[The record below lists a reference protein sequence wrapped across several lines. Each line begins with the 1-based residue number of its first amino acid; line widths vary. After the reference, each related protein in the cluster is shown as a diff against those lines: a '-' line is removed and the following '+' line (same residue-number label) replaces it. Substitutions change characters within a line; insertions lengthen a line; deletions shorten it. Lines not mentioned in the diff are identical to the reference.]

1 MRIPAAILSLLLTSA
16 LFSALGEPSAQV
28 VTKADTLVT
37 VRPQS
42 PYEARSRHITG
53 SGVCHLT
60 VRPDGRVEHAE
71 MHPSTGSRVL
81 DEAALDAF
89 RKWRFVPGR
98 VHKVK
103 IPVSFSSRGVT
114 LGDLEVIHYEKRDDV
129 TYTVWNN
136 WSRPDAGQIVDVP
149 PEPKGGMKA
158 FVSRLDYPASM
169 RLQRVTGTVLVQV
182 SLDSAGHVLSADIHK
197 SLNPTLD
204 NIVLRAVHKAPWTP
218 AMKGGK
224 SVPYKFKF
232 PVTFRL

>member
-16 LFSALGEPSAQV
+16 FFSAQGEPSTQV
-28 VTKADTLVT
+28 VTKADTLFA

-53 SGVCHLT
+53 SGVCQLT

-81 DEAALDAF
+81 DDAAVDAF

-98 VHKVK
+98 VQKVR
-103 IPVSFSSRGVT
+103 IPISFSSRGVK
-114 LGDLEVIHYEKRDDV
+114 LGDPELMEKRDGV

-136 WSRPDAGQIVDVP
+136 WSRPEAGQIVDVP
-149 PEPKGGMKA
+149 PEPKGGMEA
-158 FVSRLDYPASM
+158 FVSRLDYPASL
-169 RLQRVTGTVLVQV
+169 RRQRVTGTILVRV
-182 SLDSAGHVLSADIHK
+182 SLDSGGHVLAADILK

-204 NIVLRAVHKAPWTP
+204 NIVLRAVRNVPWTP

-232 PVTFRL
+232 PLTFRL